1 VAWRRYPIRK
11 SEIIT
16 IEEGMNMKIT
26 VFNSSPHG
34 EKGNTQ
40 AVVDAFAKGA
50 REAGAEV
57 ETVFI
62 AKKNIKPCIACMV
75 CWAKTPGVCAIKDD
89 MKDLLDLFLA
99 TDIVVFAT
107 PVYLDNVS
115 GVMKNFLDRLT
126 PVADCHIEKDENG
139 ESRHVKKG
147 DKELRFVVISTCG
160 YPEQSHFQVI
170 SLSFNRIARQIH
182 GKVIAE
188 IYRGS
193 GILLNNIENTPL
205 ESLVNAYKKVVEKAG
220 REIVEKMEL
229 TEETKAALNKP
240 LVPYDLYISEANKYW
255 DKRLAKLEAAKKK
268 DAE

>member
-1 VAWRRYPIRK
+1 
-11 SEIIT
+11 
-16 IEEGMNMKIT
+16 MKIT
-26 VFNSSPHG
+26 IFNSSPHG

-40 AVVDAFAKGA
+40 AVADAFAKGA

-62 AKKNIKPCIACMV
+62 ARRNIKPCIACMA
-75 CWAKTPGVCAIKDD
+75 CWIKTPGVCAIKDD
-89 MKDLLDLFLA
+89 MHELLEKMRGS
-99 TDIVVFAT
+99 DIAVFAT

-126 PVADCHIEKDENG
+126 PNADCHIEKDENG

-147 DKELRFVVISTCG
+147 DRDFLMAVIATCG

-182 GKVIAE
+182 GKVVAE

-205 ESLVNAYKKVVEKAG
+205 EPIVNAYKKIVEKAG
-220 REIVEKMEL
+220 REVVEKL
-229 TEETKAALNKP
+229 ALSDETKAALDRP
-240 LVPYDLYISEANKYW
+240 LVPYDLYISEANRYW
-255 DKRLAKLEAAKKK
+255 DKRLAKLAGKQK
-268 DAE
+268 AEE